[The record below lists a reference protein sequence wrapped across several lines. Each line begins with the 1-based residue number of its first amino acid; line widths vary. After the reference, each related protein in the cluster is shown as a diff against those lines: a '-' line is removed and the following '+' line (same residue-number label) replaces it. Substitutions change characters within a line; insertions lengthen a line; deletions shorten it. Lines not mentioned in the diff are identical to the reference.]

1 MAFKKGISG
10 NPTGRPIGATNSIS
24 IVIKEQ
30 IEAILTSKFTTV
42 QIEQDIATL
51 DPKDRLMVF
60 LRLLE
65 YSIPKMRA
73 TDLTGDALNTVI
85 RVGYGAESLIPK
97 FDLSKLTDDELRIF
111 IEIQNRISE
120 A

>member
-1 MAFKKGISG
+1 MQGIKTGGRQKGTQNNIS
-10 NPTGRPIGATNSIS
+10 T
-24 IVIKEQ
+24 VIKGQ

-85 RVGYGAESLIPK
+85 RVGYGAESLTPK
-97 FDLSKLTDDELRIF
+97 FDLSKLTDDELRLI
-111 IEIQNRISE
+111 IELQSKSQIIDT
-120 A
+120 